1 VNWIYKIGDSKTFIY
16 KVEAKD
22 TASFASG
29 EVHPVYA
36 TFAIARDAE
45 WCSRLFVLDMK
56 DENEEGIGT
65 FVEIKHHAPAF
76 EGEEVIFE
84 STIDELSHNAINC
97 SVKASVGNRL
107 VATGRT
113 GQKVLLKTKLAQ
125 HFEAIRNLKTH

>member
-1 VNWIYKIGDSKTFIY
+1 M
-16 KVEAKD
+16 EAKD
-22 TASFASG
+22 TATFESG

-76 EGEEVIFE
+76 IGEEVLFE
-84 STIDELSHNAINC
+84 ATVDELSHNAINC
-97 SVKASVGNRL
+97 SIKASAGNRV

-113 GQKVLLKTKLAQ
+113 GQKVLLKTKLEQ
-125 HFEAIRNLKTH
+125 HFEAVRNPKS